1 MEWARI
7 YSSSEHCGREGRWR
21 GLGEG
26 GQRGVAGTAW
36 GLPHHVQQ
44 CSCPL
49 LELWG
54 ALVLLQGPVPTVSD
68 EVSSSL
74 RAVQEE
80 EVQQGR
86 EQVQGEQS
94 RAEEGLMG
102 REVVQQPE
110 ALLGDEGVLLEE
122 AMEDEEEGDEQAL
135 VLHLHFTACVL
146 REQVAEAPQ
155 HRAHEQLQALST
167 IWRGFRSQVEHNRG
181 EGRQSP
187 Q

>member
-80 EVQQGR
+80 EVQQLQTLTHGLGVGQREGGQQQGQDQVLVQPLAEQRPLHCYIAHDCQDQHSGHLGTGQELQQGR

-102 REVVQQPE
+102 WGGQGRNVSVE
-110 ALLGDEGVLLEE
+110 
-122 AMEDEEEGDEQAL
+122 
-135 VLHLHFTACVL
+135 L
-146 REQVAEAPQ
+146 R
-155 HRAHEQLQALST
+155 
-167 IWRGFRSQVEHNRG
+167 F
-181 EGRQSP
+181 
-187 Q
+187 